1 MRLVIVV
8 VQLAI
13 SAVVTATVMPAL
25 LATVP
30 AARDRRVGL
39 SLMAGLMAVSF
50 AVISLV
56 WPRRKT

>member
-8 VQLAI
+8 VQLVI

-25 LATVP
+25 LVALP

-50 AVISLV
+50 AVIALL